1 MTREAAEA
9 GSPVVRAGGGVVVD
23 AEGRVAVVHRPK
35 YDDWTLPKGKLF
47 DGEEPL
53 AGALREVEEETG
65 HRCIAVES
73 LGALEY
79 TDRQGRTK
87 VVDYWLMEPVDG
99 AFSPGDEV
107 DETRWL
113 LHAEAEELLTFGRDA
128 DIVKRGLRAWAQ
140 RRT

>member
-1 MTREAAEA
+1 VTREAAGA

>member
-1 MTREAAEA
+1 MTREAAGA